1 MVAALIGGGDDLV
14 CGTGLAQTCSIES
27 AAHAAMAN
35 EWFGLCGWHRWQCHQ
50 CDGTDFDD
58 CFAGDEKRP
67 PRNHTSGQSVLYFV
81 QAVSIYGHVCGR
93 TVAVYLGG
101 FRHDAGGVCV
111 GFVVVVGRAQMATA
125 LVAGVVSKSGV
136 VDVGGDGGIAVVAI
150 AAFVVVEISGLS
162 TLPRLINRHPCTNS
176 VHKGVD
182 NWLKP

>member
-1 MVAALIGGGDDLV
+1 M
-14 CGTGLAQTCSIES
+14 
-27 AAHAAMAN
+27 
-35 EWFGLCGWHRWQCHQ
+35 
-50 CDGTDFDD
+50 
-58 CFAGDEKRP
+58 P
-67 PRNHTSGQSVLYFV
+67 
-81 QAVSIYGHVCGR
+81 IYRHVCGR

-111 GFVVVVGRAQMATA
+111 GFVVVVGRAQMATT

-136 VDVGGDGGIAVVAI
+136 VDVGGDGGVAVVAI

>member
-1 MVAALIGGGDDLV
+1 MAIEQFGLFVRGGG
-14 CGTGLAQTCSIES
+14 
-27 AAHAAMAN
+27 
-35 EWFGLCGWHRWQCHQ
+35 QCHQ

-58 CFAGDEKRP
+58 CFVGDEQRP
-67 PRNHTSGQSVLYFV
+67 PRNHTSGQSVFYFV
-81 QAVSIYGHVCGR
+81 QAVPIYRHVCGR

-111 GFVVVVGRAQMATA
+111 GFVVVVGRAQMATT

-136 VDVGGDGGIAVVAI
+136 VDVGGDGGVAVVAI